1 MEVAEQQE
9 DVTRFVELTHATP
22 EQAAFYLEASG
33 HQFDRAVQMFF
44 GEPLQPPRSWIQA
57 PFSAC
62 RVRLSC
68 ESTAAPSADTSHP
81 ATRRAEQHPASPS
94 RRIRPHPPDV
104 PPRPLAPATP
114 RAAAPRPPQPPG
126 LPPPLGAVLA
136 LPFTLLNAG
145 FTLAFRVLNLGVSV
159 ATVVAGRLLPRPV
172 MRALTGG
179 RARGRAS
186 ACSRG
191 GSGQEAAGMQQLL
204 HRLSSNSADTTL
216 GCSHPRHVQ
225 HGAAPPRVRAC
236 RPAPC
241 RTGPSLLTLLAT
253 LLATSCAAPPRGR
266 CSACHPRRVAGTRPH
281 GGSPGVHPRL
291 PRALGRPAR
300 RCRRARRRRRPRR
313 PAARPTLAGMRVA
326 GGHGA
331 GAGGGQVPDG
341 LPALLPAPGVALI

>member
-9 DVTRFVELTHATP
+9 DVTRFMELTHATP

-44 GEPLQPPRSWIQA
+44 GEPPRSWIQA
-57 PFSAC
+57 PFPAC

-68 ESTAAPSADTSHP
+68 FRTAAPSADARRP
-81 ATRRAEQHPASPS
+81 ATRHTEQHPASPS

-179 RARGRAS
+179 RARVCAS

-191 GSGQEAAGMQQLL
+191 ESSQEAP
-204 HRLSSNSADTTL
+204 
-216 GCSHPRHVQ
+216 GCS
-225 HGAAPPRVRAC
+225 
-236 RPAPC
+236 
-241 RTGPSLLTLLAT
+241 
-253 LLATSCAAPPRGR
+253 SC
-266 CSACHPRRVAGTRPH
+266 CAG
-281 GGSPGVHPRL
+281 
-291 PRALGRPAR
+291 
-300 RCRRARRRRRPRR
+300 
-313 PAARPTLAGMRVA
+313 
-326 GGHGA
+326 
-331 GAGGGQVPDG
+331 
-341 LPALLPAPGVALI
+341 